1 MLEGLRE
8 EVWKLNLE
16 LRKQNLV
23 AWTSGNVSGRDSE
36 SGLVVIKPSG
46 VPYEELSP
54 RHLVIVDLD
63 GQVVEGDLDTS
74 VDTATHL
81 YIYRHRPDV
90 GGVVHTHSPYATS
103 FAALGRP
110 IPVYLTAIADEFGG
124 AIPVGAYAKI
134 GGEEIGREIVRSIGE
149 SPAILMKNHGV
160 FTVGPTPQAAV
171 KAAVMVEDAAK
182 TVHLALLLGSPDVI
196 PEEEVARA
204 HRRYV
209 EKYGQV
215 PSGSKRERYATKGNE

>member
-16 LRKQNLV
+16 LPKQNLV
-23 AWTSGNVSGRDSE
+23 AWTSGNVSGRDFE
-36 SGLVVIKPSG
+36 SGLAVIKPSG
-46 VPYEELSP
+46 VPYDQLTP
-54 RHLVIVDLD
+54 QDLVIVDLD
-63 GQVVEGDLDTS
+63 GQVMEGDLEPS

-81 YIYRHRPDV
+81 YVYRHRPDV

-124 AIPVGAYAKI
+124 EIPVGAYSQI
-134 GGEEIGREIVRSIGE
+134 GGEEIGREIVHSIGE

-160 FTVGPTPQAAV
+160 FTVGSTPQAAV

-182 TVHLALLLGSPDVI
+182 TVHLALLLGKPDLI
-196 PEEEVARA
+196 PDQEVARA
-204 HRRYV
+204 HLRYV
-209 EKYGQV
+209 EKYGQG
-215 PSGSKRERYATKGNE
+215 PSGSKRERHATKGNQ